1 MVKLENVSKSFKDAG
16 LYEIN
21 AFLPEKSI
29 CTIIGRSGA
38 GKSLLLRTIL
48 GLIKPDSGRV
58 LVNGVDIYN
67 VKYKKLKEVRSKFG
81 VLFQNNALLDSMNVF
96 ENISL
101 PVTYRNPNEDHDL
114 LKEKVENILKMAY
127 LDDVSEKYINQL
139 SGGMQKRVAIAR
151 ALITDPEILFYDEP
165 ITGLD
170 PLTAQGIIDL
180 IGKLHKELKKTTI
193 IITHDIRGFI
203 DFTDFIMLIDAGRT
217 LFCGTKEDFMSFDH
231 SIAKAYIKMAGRL

>member
-1 MVKLENVSKSFKDAG
+1 MVKLTGVSKKFKDAG
-16 LYEIN
+16 LYDIN
-21 AFLPEKSI
+21 AFFPEKSV

-48 GLIKPDSGRV
+48 GLIRPDSGSV
-58 LVNGVDIYN
+58 LIGGTDIYK
-67 VKYKKLKEVRSKFG
+67 VKYKQLKEVRSKFG

-96 ENISL
+96 ENVSL
-101 PVTYRNPNEDHDL
+101 PVVYRNPEMRYNDVRNL
-114 LKEKVENILKMAY
+114 VKEKLKMAY
-127 LDDVSEKYINQL
+127 LDDVTDKYINQL

-170 PLTAQGIIDL
+170 PLTADGIIDL
-180 IGKLHKELKKTTI
+180 IKNLYLTLKKTTI

-203 DFTDFIMLIDAGRT
+203 DFTDYIMLIDSGET

-231 SIAKAYIKMAGRL
+231 KIAKAYIKMAGRL